1 VRLLVLGG
9 TAFLGRAVAA
19 AALGRGHDV
28 TCVARGISGSVPDGV
43 RLVRVDRSDADAR
56 LGGVE
61 EEDWDGVVDVG
72 RLPGPVGRAARWL
85 APRTRH
91 AVLVSTGNVYA
102 DHSAAGADESTPLL
116 PARRDGGDDPDAYG
130 AAKVACEEEVLEAF
144 GSDRVLVARAGLIG
158 GPGDV
163 SGRTGY
169 WPWRMAHPAGP
180 EVLVPDTPDAACQ
193 VLDVRDLAAWFVR
206 SVEDRVAGVVDA
218 VGPTHPFRVHLAA
231 AADAADSHPPLVA
244 AGSAWLAERG
254 VAEWMGPRS
263 LPLWLTDPDWA
274 GFTSR
279 RGDAARSLGLT
290 ARALEET
297 LRDVLEWEE
306 QRPADAPRRAGLT
319 DEEQRELLA
328 AWHEHSRRDVR

>member
-1 VRLLVLGG
+1 MRLLVLGG
-9 TAFLGRAVAA
+9 TAFLGHAVARE
-19 AALGRGHDV
+19 ALERGHEV
-28 TCVARGISGSVPDGV
+28 ACLARGSSGAVPDGA
-43 RLVRVDRSDADAR
+43 RLVRVDRAEPGAG

-102 DHSAAGADESTPLL
+102 DHSVPGADESTPLL

-130 AAKVACEEEVLEAF
+130 AAKAACEEEVVAAF
-144 GSDRVLVARAGLIG
+144 GPERVLVARVGLIG

-163 SGRTGY
+163 SGRTAY

-180 EVLVPDTPDAACQ
+180 EVLVPDVPDAPCQ
-193 VLDVRDLAAWFVR
+193 VVDVRDLAAWFVR
-206 SVEDRVAGVVDA
+206 AVEDRVAGVADA
-218 VGPTHPFRVHLAA
+218 VGPTHRFAEHLGAA
-231 AADAADSHPPLVA
+231 AEA
-244 AGSAWLAERG
+244 AGTHPTLAPVDSGWLAEQG

-263 LPLWLTDPDWA
+263 LPLWLTDPAWA

-279 RGDAARSLGLT
+279 RGDAARALGLAT
-290 ARALEET
+290 RPLEET
-297 LRDVLEWEE
+297 LRDVLAWEE
-306 QRPADAPRRAGLT
+306 HRPADLPRRAGLS
-319 DEEQRELLA
+319 DEEERELLT
-328 AWHEHSRRDVR
+328 AWHARPSTN